1 MADIGVGIRT
11 YLLTKTAVTDI
22 IGTRIYPTVLPQNA
36 TLPAIVFDIFG
47 GTPDDVLTGSSGSF
61 RAVVDLECI
70 STNHI
75 TSNDL
80 AEQVRLVTQ
89 GYFGAMGD
97 EQVNASRLFSRSETY
112 VQPIDGSDVGRHVV
126 SITFEIT
133 HNQTIPTFS

>member
-1 MADIGVGIRT
+1 MSDIGVGIRT
-11 YLLTKTAVTDI
+11 YLLTKTAITDI
-22 IGTRIYPTVLPQNA
+22 VGTRIYPTILPQNA
-36 TLPAIVFDIFG
+36 TLPAIVFDVFG

-70 STNHI
+70 SANHI

-97 EQVNASRLFSRSETY
+97 EQINAARLLSRSENY

-126 SITFEIT
+126 SISLEIT
-133 HNQTIPTFS
+133 HNQTIPTFT